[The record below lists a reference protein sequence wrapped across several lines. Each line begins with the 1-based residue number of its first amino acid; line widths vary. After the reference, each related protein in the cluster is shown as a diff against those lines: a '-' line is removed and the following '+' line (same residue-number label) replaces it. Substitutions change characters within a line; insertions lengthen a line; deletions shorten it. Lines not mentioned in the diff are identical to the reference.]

1 MIMSYLGMKSFSS
14 FNFSLVFVRQVMIN
28 FHYKRVTKK
37 IDDNL
42 QEKYKD
48 FQILKMCKIKTLVR
62 LAILILI

>member
-14 FNFSLVFVRQVMIN
+14 FNFSLVFVSQIMIN
-28 FHYKRVTKK
+28 FHYKRMTKK

-48 FQILKMCKIKTLVR
+48 FQILKMCKIKALVR

>member
-1 MIMSYLGMKSFSS
+1 MSYLGMKSFSS
-14 FNFSLVFVRQVMIN
+14 FNFSLVFVSQIMIN
-28 FHYKRVTKK
+28 FHYKRMTKK

>member
-14 FNFSLVFVRQVMIN
+14 FNFSLVFVSQIMIN
-28 FHYKRVTKK
+28 FHYKRMTKK

>member
-1 MIMSYLGMKSFSS
+1 MSYLGMKSFSS
-14 FNFSLVFVRQVMIN
+14 FNFSLVFVSQIMIN
-28 FHYKRVTKK
+28 FHYKRMTKK

-42 QEKYKD
+42 QEKYKG